1 MNKQEFLEQL
11 RSRLSGV
18 PAGDVDERLDFYSE
32 MIDDSIEEGLSE
44 EEAVSQVGTVN
55 DVARQIIGEIPL
67 SKIVKENVKPKR
79 RLRAWE
85 IVLLVLGSPV
95 WVSLL
100 IAAVSVVLSLYISLW
115 AVIISFWAVFLALAV
130 SAVYSVISGVVC
142 LVMGYG
148 FVGLAMFG
156 AALCCAGLA
165 IFAFF
170 GCKAAS
176 KGTVKLTKFIALKI
190 KSLFIRKGENN
201 E

>member
-11 RSRLSGV
+11 KGRLAGL
-18 PAGDVDERLDFYSE
+18 PAADVEERLEFYSE

-67 SKIVKENVKPKR
+67 SKIVKENVKPR
-79 RLRAWE
+79 RKLRAWE

-100 IAAVSVVLSLYISLW
+100 IAAVCIILSLYISLW

-148 FVGLAMFG
+148 YTALFR
-156 AALCCAGLA
+156 ALCALLWATASLGSPCSARRCAARVWLYSRSS
-165 IFAFF
+165 
-170 GCKAAS
+170 AARRLQRERS
-176 KGTVKLTKFIALKI
+176 G
-190 KSLFIRKGENN
+190 
-201 E
+201 

>member
-11 RSRLSGV
+11 KGRLSGL
-18 PAGDVDERLDFYSE
+18 PAADVDERLDFYSE

-85 IVLLVLGSPV
+85 IVLLVLGSPG

-100 IAAVSVVLSLYISLW
+100 IAAVSVV
-115 AVIISFWAVFLALAV
+115 
-130 SAVYSVISGVVC
+130 
-142 LVMGYG
+142 
-148 FVGLAMFG
+148 
-156 AALCCAGLA
+156 
-165 IFAFF
+165 
-170 GCKAAS
+170 
-176 KGTVKLTKFIALKI
+176 
-190 KSLFIRKGENN
+190 
-201 E
+201 